1 MSENGRSE
9 NIVYRSCAQYGA
21 LGVALSFATLPLY
34 IHLPAFYESATSL
47 GLTAIGLLLM
57 TVRLVDMVAD
67 PAIGLFSDYYQSYRK
82 TIMFCALP
90 VFALGFLALFNPP
103 LNWDERGIGLWLG
116 MCLVAVYFG
125 YSILAINYYAAGI
138 SLARN
143 QHDHTRIALWREAAM
158 LIGVLLASL
167 LPSVF
172 SEILPQE
179 SSYRLFGFALV
190 ALLFITAPATLS
202 LKFHAAPAQAAPA
215 QAARLLPAGVL
226 RHRNVRWALIIAFL
240 NTFPVAI
247 TSTLFL
253 FFVQDVLVAPEHLGT
268 LLAVYFASAVVGMPL
283 WSRLSIRIGKS
294 GSILV
299 AMISAVGF
307 FAWAGT
313 LVEGD
318 VFAFYVICFLSGVT
332 LGADTVLVSSL
343 FADQLETVR
352 EESGAAFGWWHFLNK
367 AALAMAAGTMLP
379 LLAYG
384 GYEPSETNSENALAL
399 LSIAYAFV
407 PCGCKILAAIVL
419 YKSPL
424 HPHGFYMFSKTGKFG
439 EL

>member
-1 MSENGRSE
+1 MSKNGRSE
-9 NIVYRSCAQYGA
+9 NIVFRSCAQYGA

-34 IHLPAFYESATSL
+34 IHLPAFYASATSL

-67 PAIGLFSDYYQSYRK
+67 PVIGLFSDHFQSYRK

-103 LNWDERGIGLWLG
+103 LNWDESGIGLWLG

-172 SEILPQE
+172 SEILPQD
-179 SSYRLFGFALV
+179 SSYSLFGFALV
-190 ALLFITAPATLS
+190 ALLFLTAPATLS
-202 LKFHAAPAQAAPA
+202 LRFREVPAR
-215 QAARLLPAGVL
+215 AARFLPANVL
-226 RHRNVRWALIIAFL
+226 RHPNVRWALLIAFL

-253 FFVQDVLVAPEHLGT
+253 FFVQDVLVAPEHVGT

-283 WSRLSIRIGKS
+283 WSQLSIRIGKS
-294 GSILV
+294 GSIIV

-313 LVEGD
+313 LGEGD

-343 FADQLETVR
+343 FADQLDTVR

-367 AALAMAAGTMLP
+367 AALAVAAGTMLP

-384 GYEPSETNSENALAL
+384 GYEPSETNSENALAV
-399 LSIAYAFV
+399 LSIAYSFI
-407 PCGCKILAAIVL
+407 PCGCKVFAAIVL

-424 HPHGFYMFSKTGKFG
+424 HQHRFSMFSKIRKFG
-439 EL
+439 EI

>member
-1 MSENGRSE
+1 MSKNGRSE
-9 NIVYRSCAQYGA
+9 NIVFRSCAQYGA

-34 IHLPAFYESATSL
+34 IHLPAFYASATSL

-67 PAIGLFSDYYQSYRK
+67 PVIGLFSDHFQSYRK

-103 LNWDERGIGLWLG
+103 LNWDESGIGLWLG

-172 SEILPQE
+172 SEILPQD
-179 SSYRLFGFALV
+179 SSYSLFGFALV
-190 ALLFITAPATLS
+190 ALLFLTAPATLS
-202 LKFHAAPAQAAPA
+202 LRFREVPAR
-215 QAARLLPAGVL
+215 AARFLPANVL
-226 RHRNVRWALIIAFL
+226 RHPNVRWALLIAFL

-253 FFVQDVLVAPEHLGT
+253 FFVQDVLVAPEHVGT

-283 WSRLSIRIGKS
+283 WSQLSIQIGKS
-294 GSILV
+294 GSIIV

-313 LVEGD
+313 LGEGD

-367 AALAMAAGTMLP
+367 AALAVAAGTMLP

-384 GYEPSETNSENALAL
+384 GYEPSETNSENALAV
-399 LSIAYAFV
+399 LSIAYAFI
-407 PCGCKILAAIVL
+407 PCGCKVFAAIVL

-424 HPHGFYMFSKTGKFG
+424 HQHRFSMFSKIRKFG
-439 EL
+439 EI

>member
-1 MSENGRSE
+1 
-9 NIVYRSCAQYGA
+9 
-21 LGVALSFATLPLY
+21 
-34 IHLPAFYESATSL
+34 
-47 GLTAIGLLLM
+47 M

-67 PAIGLFSDYYQSYRK
+67 PVIGLFSDHFQSYRK

-103 LNWDERGIGLWLG
+103 LNWDESGIGLWLG

-172 SEILPQE
+172 SEILPQD
-179 SSYRLFGFALV
+179 SSYSLFGFALV
-190 ALLFITAPATLS
+190 ALLFLTAPATLS
-202 LKFHAAPAQAAPA
+202 LRFREVPAR
-215 QAARLLPAGVL
+215 AARFLPANVL
-226 RHRNVRWALIIAFL
+226 RHPNVRWALLIAFL

-253 FFVQDVLVAPEHLGT
+253 FFVQDVLVAPEHVGT

-283 WSRLSIRIGKS
+283 WSQLSIQIGKS
-294 GSILV
+294 GSIIV

-313 LVEGD
+313 LGEGD

-367 AALAMAAGTMLP
+367 AALAVAAGTMLP

-384 GYEPSETNSENALAL
+384 GYEPSETNSENALAV
-399 LSIAYAFV
+399 LSIAYSFI
-407 PCGCKILAAIVL
+407 PCGCKVFAAIVL

-424 HPHGFYMFSKTGKFG
+424 HQHRFSMFSKIRKFG
-439 EL
+439 EI

>member
-1 MSENGRSE
+1 
-9 NIVYRSCAQYGA
+9 
-21 LGVALSFATLPLY
+21 
-34 IHLPAFYESATSL
+34 
-47 GLTAIGLLLM
+47 
-57 TVRLVDMVAD
+57 
-67 PAIGLFSDYYQSYRK
+67 
-82 TIMFCALP
+82 

-103 LNWDERGIGLWLG
+103 LNWDESGIGLWLG

-172 SEILPQE
+172 SEILPQD
-179 SSYRLFGFALV
+179 SSYSLFGFALV
-190 ALLFITAPATLS
+190 ALLFLTAPATLS
-202 LKFHAAPAQAAPA
+202 LRFREVPAR
-215 QAARLLPAGVL
+215 AARFLPANVL
-226 RHRNVRWALIIAFL
+226 RHPNVRWALLIAFL

-253 FFVQDVLVAPEHLGT
+253 FFVQDVLVAPEHVGT

-283 WSRLSIRIGKS
+283 WSQLSIQIGKS
-294 GSILV
+294 GSIIV

-313 LVEGD
+313 LGEGD

-367 AALAMAAGTMLP
+367 AALAVAAGTMLP

-384 GYEPSETNSENALAL
+384 GYEPSETNSENALAV
-399 LSIAYAFV
+399 LSIAYSFI
-407 PCGCKILAAIVL
+407 PCGCKVFAAIVL

-424 HPHGFYMFSKTGKFG
+424 HQHRFSMFSKIRKFG
-439 EL
+439 EI

>member
-1 MSENGRSE
+1 MSKNGRSE
-9 NIVYRSCAQYGA
+9 NIVFRSCAQYGA

-34 IHLPAFYESATSL
+34 IHLPAFYASATSL

-67 PAIGLFSDYYQSYRK
+67 PVIGLFSDHFQSYRK

-103 LNWDERGIGLWLG
+103 LNWDESGIGLWLG

-172 SEILPQE
+172 SEILPQD
-179 SSYRLFGFALV
+179 SSYSLFGFALV
-190 ALLFITAPATLS
+190 ALLFLTAPATLS
-202 LKFHAAPAQAAPA
+202 LRFREVPAR
-215 QAARLLPAGVL
+215 AARFLPANVL
-226 RHRNVRWALIIAFL
+226 RHPNVRWALLIAFL

-253 FFVQDVLVAPEHLGT
+253 FFVQDVLVAPEHVGT

-283 WSRLSIRIGKS
+283 WSQLSIRIGKS
-294 GSILV
+294 GSIIV

-313 LVEGD
+313 LGEGD

-367 AALAMAAGTMLP
+367 AALAVAAGTMLP

-384 GYEPSETNSENALAL
+384 GYEPSETNSENALAV
-399 LSIAYAFV
+399 LSIAYSFI
-407 PCGCKILAAIVL
+407 PCGCKVFAAIVL

-424 HPHGFYMFSKTGKFG
+424 HQHRFSMFSKIRKFG
-439 EL
+439 EI